1 MLDEYTIDIIDKSD
15 INLWFIRANGLLIAR
30 HKDLFAQQLSDEAR
44 MLLLESLWNS
54 VYKVQIIK
62 DSSSWRKIKFANER
76 SMMLFKLQWS

>member
-15 INLWFIRANGLLIAR
+15 INLWFIRANGLLIAQ

-62 DSSSWRKIKFANER
+62 DNNSWIKIKFANER
-76 SMMLFKLQWS
+76 SMIMFKLQWS